1 MTRIRARRRSTA
13 REKASVAAA
22 DPAAGAGGSAMFRGS
37 FDMSS
42 MYHVPAF
49 LWVGTGNSADQRL
62 TGALRKAAFRC
73 LLGGAAAEG

>member
-1 MTRIRARRRSTA
+1 
-13 REKASVAAA
+13 
-22 DPAAGAGGSAMFRGS
+22 
-37 FDMSS
+37 MSS

-49 LWVGTGNSADQRL
+49 LWIGTGNSADQRL